1 MFDLLLARHPLG
13 KCLLLGFCGA
23 VLVFLMGPLLVIV
36 PLSFNSEPYFTF
48 PLAGFS
54 TRWYEA
60 FFESDNWLLA
70 LRNSIVVGSSV
81 AVLSVALGT
90 MAAIGLARLR
100 PGLRRSLTA
109 ILLAPMILPLVI
121 SGIAI
126 YFAYARLGLTDSLLG
141 LVLAHTMIASP
152 FVVIAVTAVLARFDE
167 TLMRAAASLGAGSL
181 TAFWRV
187 RLPLILPGI
196 ATGAIFAFVASFD
209 DIVIA
214 LFVTSAEQR
223 TLPRQM
229 WSGVRENLDPT
240 ILAVATMLVAL
251 SALVT
256 LSTAWLGA
264 RRQRQNLGRLA

>member
-1 MFDLLLARHPLG
+1 
-13 KCLLLGFCGA
+13 
-23 VLVFLMGPLLVIV
+23 
-36 PLSFNSEPYFTF
+36 
-48 PLAGFS
+48 
-54 TRWYEA
+54 
-60 FFESDNWLLA
+60 
-70 LRNSIVVGSSV
+70 
-81 AVLSVALGT
+81 
-90 MAAIGLARLR
+90 
-100 PGLRRSLTA
+100 
-109 ILLAPMILPLVI
+109 MILPLVI

-126 YFAYARLGLTDSLLG
+126 YFSYARVGLTDSLLG

-167 TLMRAAASLGAGSL
+167 TLMRAASSLGAGSF
-181 TAFWRV
+181 TAFFRV
-187 RLPLILPGI
+187 RLPLIWPSIL
-196 ATGAIFAFVASFD
+196 TGAIFAFVASFD

-264 RRQRQNLGRLA
+264 RRGRQHPGLIA